1 MKRLLLL
8 IGLCLAAYTCSK
20 GEDNSPIAPIKY
32 TVSVSATS
40 GGSVST
46 SGGEYNENT
55 SVSITANPQQGY
67 EFSGWTGTNLTGSS
81 ISVKVISN
89 QTITAN
95 FTRSIY
101 TLTIVSVGSG
111 EVTQQIINS
120 ARGEDYESG
129 KNIRLT
135 ATPESEFLFY
145 DWEQLQNNL
154 SENSYENPLDIVM
167 DQSKTVTATFEEKL
181 PLINPDNTDK
191 NNTVGKWKIR
201 KKRPGSQSST
211 SARVVDCDIDDII
224 LRSDYSFT
232 IITQTQTITGQ
243 YTIDSETSI
252 SLYQEETK
260 IGMLTDIILTESFI
274 SFNIDLTG
282 VCNEILEAD
291 KDPTYDEATDPIAPS
306 NTGSSTIASKPCTI
320 DTELTSENINQTIS
334 LGDSIQNILIAVTVG
349 STCTETLSVSSSN
362 LPEGVSVSLDN
373 NQITISGTPLS
384 NSIGIFDY
392 DIILNVASPTSIISG
407 TITVENNTTTE
418 TNPNQGGGGNN
429 SGTVSDTNNT
439 GTTTSTTSA
448 DTTPPVISI
457 TGQARIFLN
466 YGDTYTDQGATATD
480 DVSGDL
486 TSSIV
491 TTNPVDTLNSGT
503 YTVTYTVTDAASN
516 TTSIGRI
523 VTVNEIAPSPDLTPP
538 VISITGS
545 ASITLTEGDTYAD
558 AGATATDD
566 VSGDLT
572 SSIVTTNP
580 VDTSSPGT
588 YTVTYTVTDAAS
600 NTTSIGRIVN
610 VNAAPSADT
619 TPPVISITGSASIT
633 ITERDTYTDQG
644 ATATDDVSGDLTS
657 SIVTT
662 NPVDTS
668 TPGTYTVT
676 YTVTDAASNTTSIGR
691 IVNVNA
697 AISAE
702 TYTINVTAS
711 NASDYTLSGA
721 DRNGNVTGN
730 DPSVTVNVGDT
741 IDFAVDASGH
751 PFYLKTVQG
760 TGTSD
765 LISDVTNNGATNETV
780 SWTPTA
786 SGTYYYQCSLHNG
799 MNGTITVN

>member
-1 MKRLLLL
+1 MRKLLLL
-8 IGLCLAAYTCSK
+8 IGLCLLAYTCSK

-32 TVSVSATS
+32 TVSVSATE

-46 SGGEYNENT
+46 IGGEYNENA
-55 SVSITANPQQGY
+55 SVSITATPQQGY

-95 FTRSIY
+95 FSRLIY
-101 TLTIVSVGSG
+101 TLTLVSVGNG

-135 ATPESEFLFY
+135 ATPASEFLFY

-167 DQSKTVTATFEEKL
+167 DQTKTVTATFEEKL
-181 PLINPDNTDK
+181 PLINPNDTNK
-191 NNTVGKWKIR
+191 NNTIGKWKIR
-201 KKRPGSQSST
+201 KKRPGPQSST
-211 SARVVDCDIDDII
+211 SARVVDCEISDII

-252 SLYQEETK
+252 SLFQGETN
-260 IGMLTDIILTESFI
+260 IGIITDIILTENYI

-282 VCNEILEAD
+282 VCNELLEAD
-291 KDPTYDEATDPIAPS
+291 KDPTYDESTDPGAPS
-306 NTGSSTIASKPCTI
+306 NTGSSSIASKPCTI
-320 DTELTSENINQTIS
+320 DTELTSDNINQTIS
-334 LGDSIQNILIAVTVG
+334 LGDSIQNILITVNVG

-362 LPEGVSVSLDN
+362 LPEGVLVSLDN
-373 NQITISGTPLS
+373 NQIKISGTPLS
-384 NSIGIFDY
+384 TSIGIFDY

-429 SGTVSDTNNT
+429 SGTVSDTNNSV
-439 GTTTSTTSA
+439 TTTSTTSA
-448 DTTPPVISI
+448 DTTPPVISVTGSASI
-457 TGQARIFLN
+457 TLTE
-466 YGDTYTDQGATATD
+466 GDTYTDQGATATD

-491 TTNPVDTLNSGT
+491 TTNPVDTSIPGT

-523 VTVNEIAPSPDLTPP
+523 VTVN
-538 VISITGS
+538 
-545 ASITLTEGDTYAD
+545 
-558 AGATATDD
+558 
-566 VSGDLT
+566 
-572 SSIVTTNP
+572 
-580 VDTSSPGT
+580 
-588 YTVTYTVTDAAS
+588 
-600 NTTSIGRIVN
+600 
-610 VNAAPSADT
+610 
-619 TPPVISITGSASIT
+619 
-633 ITERDTYTDQG
+633 
-644 ATATDDVSGDLTS
+644 
-657 SIVTT
+657 
-662 NPVDTS
+662 
-668 TPGTYTVT
+668 
-676 YTVTDAASNTTSIGR
+676 
-691 IVNVNA
+691 A
-697 AISAE
+697 AISAD

-711 NASDYTLSGA
+711 NASDYNLSGA

-751 PFYLKTVQG
+751 PFYIKTVQA
-760 TGTSD
+760 TGTDD
-765 LISDVTNNGATNETV
+765 LAENVTNNGATDGTV

-786 SGTYYYQCSLHNG
+786 TGTYYYQCSLHNA

>member
-1 MKRLLLL
+1 MKRFLLL

-55 SVSITANPQQGY
+55 SVSITANPQQGF

-154 SENSYENPLDIVM
+154 RENSYENPLDIVM

-243 YTIDSETSI
+243 YTIGSETSI
-252 SLYQEETK
+252 SLYQGETN

-384 NSIGIFDY
+384 NLVGTFDY

-439 GTTTSTTSA
+439 GTTTSA

-538 VISITGS
+538 VILITGS

-580 VDTSSPGT
+580 VDTSTPGT

-697 AISAE
+697 AISVE

-730 DPSVTVNVGDT
+730 DPSVTVNIGDT

-765 LISDVTNNGATNETV
+765 LISDVTNNGATNGTV

-799 MNGTITVN
+799 MYGTITVN

>member
-1 MKRLLLL
+1 MGLYLKTKKDKLKKGLLLL
-8 IGLCLAAYTCSK
+8 GLCILAYTCNK
-20 GEDNSPIAPIKY
+20 GDDNSPPPPQKY
-32 TVSVSATS
+32 TISIIASE
-40 GGSVST
+40 GGNVNT
-46 SGGEYNENT
+46 SGGEFIENS
-55 SVSITANPQQGY
+55 SVSIVATPEQGY
-67 EFSGWTGTNLTGSS
+67 EFSGWTGTSLTGNS
-81 ISVKVISN
+81 ITIKVISN

-95 FTRSIY
+95 FIRSKY
-101 TLTIVSVGSG
+101 TLTIDTVGSG
-111 EVTQQIINS
+111 EVSQQIVNS
-120 ARGEDYESG
+120 ARETTEYESG
-129 KNIRLT
+129 KTIRLS
-135 ATPESEFLFY
+135 ATPQSDFLFY
-145 DWEQLQNNL
+145 DWEYLNNNQ
-154 SENSYENPLDIVM
+154 SDNSYENPIEIIM
-167 DQSKTVTATFEEKL
+167 DQSKVVTATFEEKL

-201 KKRPGSQSST
+201 KKRPGSQRAP
-211 SARVVDCDIDDII
+211 SARAVDCEIDDII
-224 LRSDYSFT
+224 FRSDYSFT
-232 IITQTQTITGQ
+232 IITQTITGQ

-252 SLYQEETK
+252 SLYEGETN
-260 IGMLTDIILTESFI
+260 IGILTDIILTENYL

-282 VCNEILEAD
+282 VCNEQIEAD
-291 KDPTYDEATDPIAPS
+291 KDPTYDEATDPNAPS

-320 DTELTSENINQTIS
+320 ETELTSDNVNQTIS

-362 LPEGVSVSLDN
+362 LPEGISVSLDN

-384 NSIGIFDY
+384 NSVGTFDY
-392 DIILNVASPTSIISG
+392 NIMLSVASPTIIVSG

-418 TNPNQGGGGNN
+418 TNPNQGGGG
-429 SGTVSDTNNT
+429 
-439 GTTTSTTSA
+439 TTTST
-448 DTTPPVISI
+448 
-457 TGQARIFLN
+457 
-466 YGDTYTDQGATATD
+466 
-480 DVSGDL
+480 
-486 TSSIV
+486 
-491 TTNPVDTLNSGT
+491 
-503 YTVTYTVTDAASN
+503 
-516 TTSIGRI
+516 
-523 VTVNEIAPSPDLTPP
+523 
-538 VISITGS
+538 
-545 ASITLTEGDTYAD
+545 
-558 AGATATDD
+558 
-566 VSGDLT
+566 
-572 SSIVTTNP
+572 
-580 VDTSSPGT
+580 
-588 YTVTYTVTDAAS
+588 
-600 NTTSIGRIVN
+600 
-610 VNAAPSADT
+610 DT

-657 SIVTT
+657 FIVTT

-668 TPGTYTVT
+668 SPGTYTVT

-730 DPSVTVNVGDT
+730 DPSVTVNIGDT

>member
-154 SENSYENPLDIVM
+154 RENSYENPLDIVM

-243 YTIDSETSI
+243 YTIGSETSI
-252 SLYQEETK
+252 SLYQGETN

-384 NSIGIFDY
+384 NSVGTFDY

-439 GTTTSTTSA
+439 GTTTSA

-466 YGDTYTDQGATATD
+466 YG
-480 DVSGDL
+480 
-486 TSSIV
+486 
-491 TTNPVDTLNSGT
+491 
-503 YTVTYTVTDAASN
+503 
-516 TTSIGRI
+516 
-523 VTVNEIAPSPDLTPP
+523 
-538 VISITGS
+538 
-545 ASITLTEGDTYAD
+545 
-558 AGATATDD
+558 
-566 VSGDLT
+566 
-572 SSIVTTNP
+572 
-580 VDTSSPGT
+580 
-588 YTVTYTVTDAAS
+588 
-600 NTTSIGRIVN
+600 
-610 VNAAPSADT
+610 
-619 TPPVISITGSASIT
+619 
-633 ITERDTYTDQG
+633 DTYTDQG

-730 DPSVTVNVGDT
+730 DPSVTVNIGDT
-741 IDFAVDASGH
+741 IDFAADASGH

-765 LISDVTNNGATNETV
+765 LISDVTNNGATNGTV

-786 SGTYYYQCSLHNG
+786 AGTYYYQCSLHNG
-799 MNGTITVN
+799 MYGTITVN

>member
-46 SGGEYNENT
+46 SGGEFNENT

-167 DQSKTVTATFEEKL
+167 DQTKTVTATFEEKL
-181 PLINPDNTDK
+181 PLINPNDTDK

-243 YTIDSETSI
+243 YTIGSETSI
-252 SLYQEETK
+252 SLYQGETN

-418 TNPNQGGGGNN
+418 TNPNQGSGGNN

-439 GTTTSTTSA
+439 GTTTSA

-523 VTVNEIAPSPDLTPP
+523 VTVNEIASSPDLTPP

-580 VDTSSPGT
+580 VDTSS
-588 YTVTYTVTDAAS
+588 
-600 NTTSIGRIVN
+600 
-610 VNAAPSADT
+610 
-619 TPPVISITGSASIT
+619 
-633 ITERDTYTDQG
+633 
-644 ATATDDVSGDLTS
+644 
-657 SIVTT
+657 
-662 NPVDTS
+662 
-668 TPGTYTVT
+668 PGTYTVT

-780 SWTPTA
+780 SWTPTT